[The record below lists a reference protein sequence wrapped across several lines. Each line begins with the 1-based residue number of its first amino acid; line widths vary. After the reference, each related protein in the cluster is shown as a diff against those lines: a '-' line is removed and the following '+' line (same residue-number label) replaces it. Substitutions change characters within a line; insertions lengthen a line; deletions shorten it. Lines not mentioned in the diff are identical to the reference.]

1 MTKRYPLGGAF
12 GSGDSSD
19 AGDFEGIAFGIFEA
33 ADGGYHAGL
42 HFYEGVGFGGAG
54 ADLLGG
60 DVDHLHFAVF
70 AVVGEFWHQDTQEKE
85 LTQSS
90 LSAQR
95 SQRKGVKL
103 RPCGAGLGRFLRH
116 LFGCGLPRLPG
127 SSLRALV
134 LRCRRSLAT
143 PATLLQVL
151 CRAIR
156 HAREENASSQVF
168 RSVLP
173 RVALRLKVNRA
184 QLPR

>member
-19 AGDFEGIAFGIFEA
+19 AGDFEGIALGIFEA
-33 ADGGYHAGL
+33 ADGGYHPGL

-60 DVDHLHFAVF
+60 DVDHLDFDAF

-90 LSAQR
+90 LGAQR
-95 SQRKGVKL
+95 SERRGVKL
-103 RPCGAGLGRFLRH
+103 RPCGAELGRFLRNV
-116 LFGCGLPRLPG
+116 LGCGVQQLPG
-127 SSLRALV
+127 SSWRALV
-134 LRCRRSLAT
+134 PRCRRSLAT
-143 PATLLQVL
+143 AVTLLQVL

-156 HAREENASSQVF
+156 HALEENVSSQVF
-168 RSVLP
+168 RSVLQ
-173 RVALRLKVNRA
+173 RGALRLMVGHVR
-184 QLPR
+184 LRR